1 MPFITVEGPKFRDSA
16 AKREYLKKL
25 TELTAQSYGMANDTV
40 VVLLKEMG
48 GPHMFDS
55 PQSIASGGKLLK
67 E

>member
-1 MPFITVEGPKFRDSA
+1 MPFITIEGPKFKDSA
-16 AKREYLKKL
+16 AKKEFLMKL

-55 PQSIASGGKLLK
+55 AQAIASGGKLLK